1 MKLIVLAGM
10 AALLVAVATS
20 ADEPTARSAVAPETS
35 KSDDQRSRSEG
46 LIAKQC
52 AQIRAEFEAQE
63 AAYRQPP
70 QSPKA
75 RAKDGT
81 VPRSCPPI

>member
-1 MKLIVLAGM
+1 MKPIALAGLT
-10 AALLVAVATS
+10 ALLVAVATG
-20 ADEPTARSAVAPETS
+20 ADEPKAQSALAAETS

-46 LIAKQC
+46 LIAKQY